1 MSQYMLLV
9 YEEELDEAGQAERER
24 ELPLFL

>member
-9 YEEELDEAGQAERER
+9 YEAEVDPGEQAEREAVLTER
-24 ELPLFL
+24 